1 MARERLVAVS
11 YPADDEFA
19 RINTGILDD
28 SARVV
33 FLHGR
38 PEEEF
43 RAAMRQADV
52 LIGWHLGEELPA
64 GPWPDSP
71 RLRFI
76 QLLSAGADAVDFAA
90 LPQRLTLASN
100 VGAYATTM
108 AEYVMAVTLSLARRL
123 PQRHADLA
131 RGDFR
136 MWERVLTLDGAVCAI
151 LGFGG
156 IGQATACLM
165 RAFGARIHAV
175 NTSGRTSEPVEFI
188 GTLADLDRVLA
199 AADVLVVALPLTND
213 TRGLI
218 GARELRLTKPAAI
231 LVNVGRAA
239 IVDERALYEHLR
251 DQPEFCAGIDT
262 WWHEP
267 GADGPGSGFSTSYP
281 FFDLPNVI
289 GSPHNSGVTDG
300 ALQAGAA
307 RAAEN
312 VRRFLRGEAVIGVAR
327 REDYL
332 LPGLAQAPAGGNVAV
347 QNSATS
353 ARRMKPTPSHA
364 SAYPMKSRSADARPG
379 CPLQR

>member
-1 MARERLVAVS
+1 MARESLVAVS
-11 YPADDEFA
+11 YPVDDEFT
-19 RINTGILDD
+19 RINTGVLDG

-38 PEEEF
+38 PEDEVREI
-43 RAAMRQADV
+43 MRQADV
-52 LIGWHLGEELPA
+52 LIGWHLSQELPA
-64 GPWPDSP
+64 GTWQDAP
-71 RLRFI
+71 RLRLV
-76 QLLSAGADAVDFAA
+76 QLLSAGADAVDFGAI
-90 LPQRLTLASN
+90 PERLTLASN
-100 VGAYATTM
+100 VGAYAKPM
-108 AEYVMAVTLSLARRL
+108 AEYVMAVTLALARRL
-123 PQRHADLA
+123 PQRHADLI
-131 RGDFR
+131 RGEFK
-136 MWERVLTLDGAVCAI
+136 MWERVLTLDGAVCTI

-156 IGQATACLM
+156 IGQATAGLM

-175 NTSGRTSEPVEFI
+175 NTAGRTGEPVEFI
-188 GTLADLDRVLA
+188 GTLADLDQVLA
-199 AADVLVVALPLTND
+199 AADVLVMALPLTHA

-218 GARELRLTKPAAI
+218 TARELALMKPTAI

-267 GADGPGSGFSTSYP
+267 GAGGPGAGSGFAPGYP

-300 ALQAGAA
+300 ALQFGAC

-312 VRRFLRGEAVIGVAR
+312 VLRFVRGEAVAGVTH

-332 LPGLAQAPAGGNVAV
+332 
-347 QNSATS
+347 
-353 ARRMKPTPSHA
+353 
-364 SAYPMKSRSADARPG
+364 
-379 CPLQR
+379 